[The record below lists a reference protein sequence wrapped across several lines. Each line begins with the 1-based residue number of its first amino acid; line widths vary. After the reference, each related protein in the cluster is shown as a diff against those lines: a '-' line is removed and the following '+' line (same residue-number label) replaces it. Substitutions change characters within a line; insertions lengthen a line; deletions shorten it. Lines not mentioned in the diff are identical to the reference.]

1 MNDNVSNYCCVNTVA
16 DNKVMF
22 IRREVQDTD
31 KAREVYSLFGRPGQ
45 DRFEK
50 IVRNNEIINFPVTVS
65 DVKRALV
72 IYGPSKERTP
82 SKDHQTYLF
91 FDPVVVLDYV
101 MKYHRQV
108 TLMVNFFYVRSS
120 CFYILT

>member
-22 IRREVQDTD
+22 IRREVQDID
-31 KAREVYSLFGRPGQ
+31 KAREIYSLFGRPGQ

-65 DVKRALV
+65 DVKRVLV
-72 IYGPSKERTP
+72 IYGQSKERTP
-82 SKDHQTYLF
+82 SKDHQTHLF

-101 MKYHRQV
+101 MKYHMQV